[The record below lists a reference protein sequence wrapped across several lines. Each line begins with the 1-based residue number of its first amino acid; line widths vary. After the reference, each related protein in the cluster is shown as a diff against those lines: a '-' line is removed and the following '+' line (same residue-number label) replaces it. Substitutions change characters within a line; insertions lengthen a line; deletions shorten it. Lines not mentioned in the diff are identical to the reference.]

1 MWRLLCVDGRRGSG
15 VRQRPQQLHESRRDE
30 TRRDETRSITSL
42 YLAPCACC
50 SGSLRVALLY
60 GTRRDESLLR
70 ALTLGPNLIYYES
83 ALVSG

>member
-1 MWRLLCVDGRRGSG
+1 VSAKKR
-15 VRQRPQQLHESRRDE
+15 VRVGGNFSELRVRAAP
-30 TRRDETRSITSL
+30 
-42 YLAPCACC
+42 APCACC